1 MRCWTESL
9 RVAGCA
15 AWLIGLAGCSTQTL
29 PDVEAT
35 AREAP
40 ASLRQAVA
48 RQAPPSVKDA
58 TPALPVPPAVKD
70 ATKKEEDVPFRLPT
84 DAAGRLLGQ
93 VLPPRPL
100 PLLVDRATPAASP
113 ITAQRLNEPTV
124 PLPAPGLELS
134 RLPRPPRPRGPQP
147 EFQLEETLEG
157 LGLTPVVP
165 QVPGFVPGNRVRVAS
180 EHVAIPPE
188 LPVLGTAVS
197 DRVTTDDATGEASTA
212 AVLAAPL
219 PYRSTPAPY
228 ARLTV
233 PQPYEH
239 RQAIAPVSSPEE
251 EPTSETAP
259 RPPAP
264 SLPVKP

>member
-15 AWLIGLAGCSTQTL
+15 AWLIGLAGCSTPTL
-29 PDVEAT
+29 PHVEAN

-40 ASLRQAVA
+40 APLRQVVA
-48 RQAPPSVKDA
+48 RQAPAGVKDA
-58 TPALPVPPAVKD
+58 APALPVPPAVRD
-70 ATKKEEDVPFRLPT
+70 ATKKDEDVPFRLPE

-100 PLLVDRATPAASP
+100 PLLVDPATPAATP
-113 ITAQRLNEPTV
+113 AAAQHLTEPTAL
-124 PLPAPGLELS
+124 LPAPGLELG

-147 EFQLEETLEG
+147 EFQLAESLESVS
-157 LGLTPVVP
+157 LTPVVP

-188 LPVLGTAVS
+188 LPVLGTAVP

-239 RQAIAPVSSPEE
+239 RQAIAPVASPGE

-259 RPPAP
+259 RLPAP
-264 SLPVKP
+264 SLPGKP